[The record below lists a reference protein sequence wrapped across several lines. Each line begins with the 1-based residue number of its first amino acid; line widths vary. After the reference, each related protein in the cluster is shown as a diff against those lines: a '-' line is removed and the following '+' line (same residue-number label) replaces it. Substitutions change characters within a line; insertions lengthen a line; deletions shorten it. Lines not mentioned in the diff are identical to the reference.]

1 MTVTAFF
8 LILLSVLL
16 HAGWHFLAKSRN
28 PVPALFLLV
37 SGSAFLATLI
47 PALCAG
53 VDYGA
58 LPARFYIYVFCGGA
72 SGALCSTGLSIA
84 YRHSGVSF
92 AYPLARAVPVL
103 LTALVTVVFGI
114 GLRPSAAA
122 LGGMGLIFL
131 GCLLMPLKKFSG
143 FRLSN
148 YLNPALGGVLLAAL
162 GTTGYTIFDSE
173 GIRLVNE
180 YGHTGR
186 IAGAVAYSNLREL
199 VLFSLL
205 CLSILVRKRNRADFN
220 RELFRHWEPY
230 AGGVAAAAAYILVM
244 LAMGEVTN
252 VSFVQ
257 AFRQMSLPVGVLL
270 GVLIL
275 KERITRPELTGL
287 ILLLAGLVTVAL
299 GR

>member
-47 PALCAG
+47 PALYAG

-186 IAGAVAYSNLREL
+186 VAGAVAYSNLREL

-205 CLSILVRKRNRADFN
+205 SLSILVRKRNRADFN

-230 AGGVAAAAAYILVM
+230 AGGDAAAAAYILVM

>member
-1 MTVTAFF
+1 
-8 LILLSVLL
+8 
-16 HAGWHFLAKSRN
+16 
-28 PVPALFLLV
+28 
-37 SGSAFLATLI
+37 
-47 PALCAG
+47 
-53 VDYGA
+53 
-58 LPARFYIYVFCGGA
+58 
-72 SGALCSTGLSIA
+72 
-84 YRHSGVSF
+84 
-92 AYPLARAVPVL
+92 
-103 LTALVTVVFGI
+103 
-114 GLRPSAAA
+114 
-122 LGGMGLIFL
+122 MGLIFL

-186 IAGAVAYSNLREL
+186 VAGAVAYSNLREL

-205 CLSILVRKRNRADFN
+205 SLSILVRKRNRADYN